1 MFDFEPATTEA
12 ARLLDGVREADLTK
26 PSPCEKWP
34 VATVLNHLLG
44 LGVAFAA
51 GAAKTP
57 LPFDGP
63 PPQPTPDLSA
73 GWRKELPRRLDAL
86 AAAWADPAAWNG
98 MTQVAGVDM
107 PGEVCALVALDEVMV
122 HSWDLAVA
130 TGQRLT
136 VDPALAGALFDFW
149 AGQEG
154 DTGDL
159 PFRQVIFGEIV
170 EVPPSATVFDR
181 VLGLTG
187 RDPSWTAA

>member
-12 ARLLDGVREADLTK
+12 ARLLDGVRDEDLDN

-34 VATVLNHLLG
+34 VATIVNHLTG
-44 LGVAFAA
+44 LSGAFAA
-51 GAAKTP
+51 GAAKAP
-57 LPFDGP
+57 LPFEGAP
-63 PPQPTPDLSA
+63 PEPTPELSA
-73 GWRKELPRRLDAL
+73 AWRDELPRRLRAL
-86 AAAWADPAAWNG
+86 AAAWRDPAAWNG
-98 MTQVAGVDM
+98 TTKVAGVDM

-130 TGQRLT
+130 TGQRLR
-136 VDPALAGALFDFW
+136 VDPALAGVLLGFW

-159 PFRQVIFGEIV
+159 PLRQVIFGGIV
-170 EVPPSATVFDR
+170 PVPASATVFDR